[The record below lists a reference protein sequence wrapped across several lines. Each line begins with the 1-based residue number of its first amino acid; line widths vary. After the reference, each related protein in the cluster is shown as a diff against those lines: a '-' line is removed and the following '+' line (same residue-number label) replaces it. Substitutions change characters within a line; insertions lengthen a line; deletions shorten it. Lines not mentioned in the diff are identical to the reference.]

1 MVGTKACAATPAAGR
16 LQPQASL
23 ARALSPNPRGET
35 SETRLNRSSGFWI
48 LLLATPSQPKPVA
61 CCRVRPQLPL
71 RVSVGFAPTSRAFSR
86 RELVCQKRRYYTD
99 SDDGREA
106 VGRAQA
112 QLQAAGL
119 PEPLREAQALVA
131 ACLGWER
138 AQLIAHP
145 DALLSARHARRLH
158 SWVRRRAAREP
169 LAYIMRRVWFYG
181 LELMV
186 GRGALIPRPET
197 ELLVEVFLGWAG
209 SLPPSVRFPPLREGN
224 RPDSVPPARRGNLK
238 EGVSC
243 SPILVDAGTG
253 TGAVALACLT
263 HAPHWLGVG
272 IDRSRR
278 ALRLAQANRRAL
290 GLQSRLMLVQGDWLR
305 GLRTGAVDAVLSN
318 PPYVLPDEWDALQPE
333 ITRYEPK
340 GALLVPANDPLRPY
354 RCIARGA
361 YGALRSG
368 GLLAFETSPRLA
380 PLLAEQLPAWG
391 FPSPY
396 IVRDYTGAMRVVWAV
411 RA

>member
-1 MVGTKACAATPAAGR
+1 MTV
-16 LQPQASL
+16 
-23 ARALSPNPRGET
+23 
-35 SETRLNRSSGFWI
+35 
-48 LLLATPSQPKPVA
+48 
-61 CCRVRPQLPL
+61 
-71 RVSVGFAPTSRAFSR
+71 
-86 RELVCQKRRYYTD
+86 
-99 SDDGREA
+99 REA

-169 LAYIMRRVWFYG
+169 LAYITRRVWFYG

-197 ELLVEVFLGWAG
+197 ELLVEVFLGWAAN
-209 SLPPSVRFPPLREGN
+209 LPPSLRFPPLCEGN
-224 RPDSVPPARRGNLK
+224 QPDSVPPASRGNLK
-238 EGVSC
+238 EGVAC
-243 SPILVDAGTG
+243 SPILVDAGAGTG
-253 TGAVALACLT
+253 TIALACLM
-263 HAPHWLGVG
+263 HAPHWLGIGVE
-272 IDRSRR
+272 RSRR
-278 ALRLAQANRRAL
+278 ALRWAQANRRRL
-290 GLQSRLMLVQGDWLR
+290 GLESRLLLVRSDWLR
-305 GLRTGAVDAVLSN
+305 GLRSHSVDAVLSN

-340 GALLVPANDPLRPY
+340 RALLTPANDPLRPY
-354 RCIARGA
+354 RRIARGA
-361 YGALRSG
+361 RRVLRTG

-391 FPSPY
+391 FPQPR
-396 IVRDYTGAMRVVWAV
+396 IICDYAGAMRVVWAI
-411 RA
+411 RG

>member
-1 MVGTKACAATPAAGR
+1 M
-16 LQPQASL
+16 
-23 ARALSPNPRGET
+23 
-35 SETRLNRSSGFWI
+35 
-48 LLLATPSQPKPVA
+48 
-61 CCRVRPQLPL
+61 
-71 RVSVGFAPTSRAFSR
+71 
-86 RELVCQKRRYYTD
+86 EL
-99 SDDGREA
+99 
-106 VGRAQA
+106 
-112 QLQAAGL
+112 
-119 PEPLREAQALVA
+119 
-131 ACLGWER
+131 
-138 AQLIAHP
+138 I
-145 DALLSARHARRLH
+145 
-158 SWVRRRAAREP
+158 
-169 LAYIMRRVWFYG
+169 
-181 LELMV
+181 V

-209 SLPPSVRFPPLREGN
+209 GLPPTVRLPPRRVGN

-253 TGAVALACLT
+253 TGAIALACLT
-263 HAPHWLGVG
+263 HAPHWRGIG

-278 ALRLAQANRRAL
+278 ALRWAQANRRAM
-290 GLQSRLMLVQGDWLR
+290 GLESRLLLAQGDWLQ
-305 GLRTGAVDAVLSN
+305 GLQAGSVDAVLSN
-318 PPYVLPDEWDALQPE
+318 PPYVLPDEWDVLQPE

-391 FPSPY
+391 FPSPH
-396 IVRDYTGAMRVVWAV
+396 IVRDYAGNARVVWAV
-411 RA
+411 RG